1 MIENYPRQISTLFPT
16 TIMRYDLTKHP
27 HYSRMLDIVN
37 KTKTEWHAIMKNSES
52 TYNESTPNRWLDK
65 MGLEPI
71 KATLEDCI
79 QDYCLEYGLPQL
91 AIGNSWMNRVGKGG
105 AVKSHRHEVSV
116 LSGAFYPIADEGST
130 PLIFKSPLHPY
141 KMYEYTAQETMYNA
155 TLMETPCEQGTL
167 VLFPSWLEHYTEDN
181 ETDNRVTIS
190 FNTGYRK

>member
-1 MIENYPRQISTLFPT
+1 MIEYPKEVNHLFPT
-16 TIMRYDLTKHP
+16 VIMRYDLNNHP

-52 TYNESTPNRWLDK
+52 TYSEATPNRWLDK

-71 KATLEDCI
+71 KATIEDCI

-116 LSGAFYPIADEGST
+116 LSGAFYPIADKGST
-130 PLIFKSPLHPY
+130 PLVFKSPLHPY
-141 KMYEYTAQETMYNA
+141 KMYEYTAKETQLNA
-155 TLMETPCEQGTL
+155 NLMETPCEQGTL

-181 ETDNRVTIS
+181 NTDNRVTVS
-190 FNTGYRK
+190 FNTGYRH

>member
-1 MIENYPRQISTLFPT
+1 MIEYPKEVSELFPT
-16 TIMRYDLTKHP
+16 VIMRYDLNNHP

-71 KATLEDCI
+71 KATIEDCI
-79 QDYCLEYGLPQL
+79 QDYCLEYGLPRL

-105 AVKSHRHEVSV
+105 AVKPHRHEVSV
-116 LSGAFYPIADEGST
+116 LSGAFYPIADKGST
-130 PLIFKSPLHPY
+130 PLVFKSPLHPY
-141 KMYEYTAQETMYNA
+141 KMYEYTAQETSYNA

-167 VLFPSWLEHYTEDN
+167 VLFPSWLEHYTEEND
-181 ETDNRVTIS
+181 TPRS
-190 FNTGYRK
+190 

>member
-1 MIENYPRQISTLFPT
+1 MIESYPKEVNQLFPT
-16 TIMRYDLTKHP
+16 VIMRYDLNNHP

-71 KATLEDCI
+71 KATIEDCI

-105 AVKSHRHEVSV
+105 AVRPHRHEVSV
-116 LSGAFYPIADEGST
+116 LSGAFYPIADKGST
-130 PLIFKSPLHPY
+130 PLVFKSPLHPY
-141 KMYEYTAQETMYNA
+141 KMYEYTAQETSYNA

-167 VLFPSWLEHYTEDN
+167 VLFPSWLEHYTEENDT
-181 ETDNRVTIS
+181 ENRVTIS